1 MTRISIKIAA
11 ICDWTGNR
19 LYALATRF
27 WNRAKRIRLRQAT
40 GAVDVG
46 RQTYKGTSVRVIPV
60 YDGINDESMW
70 ERASV
75 GAGYAPLPD
84 YIERHGGEGVE

>member
-11 ICDWTGNR
+11 ICDWIGNR

-27 WNRAKRIRLRQAT
+27 LSLAKRIRLRQAT
-40 GAVDVG
+40 SA
-46 RQTYKGTSVRVIPV
+46 
-60 YDGINDESMW
+60 SMTETEERMC

-75 GAGYAPLPD
+75 EAGYAPLPE
-84 YIERHGGEGVE
+84 YLERHGADKVVTIPHRGRIG

>member
-27 WNRAKRIRLRQAT
+27 WNGARRIRLRQAT
-40 GAVDVG
+40 RA
-46 RQTYKGTSVRVIPV
+46 
-60 YDGINDESMW
+60 SMTETEEHLW

-75 GAGYAPLPD
+75 EAGYAPLPE
-84 YIERHGGEGVE
+84 YIERHGADKVVTIPHRGRIG